1 MDDCD
6 PPYLSAAFARLGPQ
20 ARNRIR
26 RRCLRRNRRALAS
39 LSGAMAALGL
49 AVEMKAL
56 FQVIRLTQTATLATQ
71 KRHSSGRVMVLTW
84 SA

>member
-1 MDDCD
+1 MTAIHPTSPWPLPS
-6 PPYLSAAFARLGPQ
+6 PPSGAEPKTS
-20 ARNRIR
+20 
-26 RRCLRRNRRALAS
+26 CLHRNRRTLAS

-49 AVEMKAL
+49 AVEMKAF